1 MKDEK
6 HTDERKRQ
14 RLINND
20 ILPLLRDF
28 FADGTIPFFG
38 RYGSIDV
45 HDTTSGSADS
55 GIGLYLLLLLLE
67 ESQNMIENMVRLFRR
82 FSLVFCRFFGEMN
95 IHNNDK
101 EDKYVSGCKT
111 REELWIFFVSKV
123 QNEEQIQPTTFS
135 SARGNESPFSEPSL
149 RGKNSIGVP

>member
-67 ESQNMIENMVRLFRR
+67 EDQNMIENMVRLFRR
-82 FSLVFCRFFGEMN
+82 FSLFFVFGEMD

-101 EDKYVSGCKT
+101 EDKHVSGHKT
-111 REELWIFFVSKV
+111 REELWISSSQRYKMKS
-123 QNEEQIQPTTFS
+123 TFSQRLS
-135 SARGNESPFSEPSL
+135 SARGKESPFLFRDFPAA
-149 RGKNSIGVP
+149 GVKKYVS